1 MCRMFGFRSVLSSRP
16 HRSLVAAENALAAQA
31 RTQPDGW
38 GIGWFDQ
45 GDAQVVRSA
54 SAAHA
59 CQHFLRASQRLE
71 SDTFLVHLRKA
82 TVGSAHALNA
92 HPFRSGNWLFCH
104 NGTLFGFRRLQSW
117 MISDTPPDL
126 ARRVLGETDSEHLF
140 YWLLGRLERAGI
152 DPRARQVA
160 DALQVADE
168 VRRALF
174 DLDQRAQAEG
184 LPRPLLNVLLT
195 DGRLLL
201 GHRAGLPLHASSQ
214 KRFCPDVFDCP
225 APHRA
230 CLRALPAPDRPVNHL
245 LVASEPIATR
255 ENHWWEL
262 ADGESLLLD
271 EGFSLRRLPAPPGWS
286 PPPVQPP
293 PPSGEP
299 VCSTPW

>member
-1 MCRMFGFRSVLSSRP
+1 MFGFRSVLSSRP

-45 GDAQVVRSA
+45 EDAQVVRSA

-71 SDTFLVHLRKA
+71 SHTFLVHLRKA

-92 HPFRSGNWLFCH
+92 HPFRSGSWLFCH
-104 NGTLFGFRRLQSW
+104 NGTLHGFRQLQPW
-117 MISDTPPDL
+117 MISDTPAEL

-152 DPRARQVA
+152 DPRGRQPADSDQVA
-160 DALQVADE
+160 AL
-168 VRRALF
+168 VRQALL
-174 DLDQRAQAEG
+174 DLDQRASQEG

-195 DGRLLL
+195 DGRLLFA
-201 GHRAGLPLHASSQ
+201 HRAGLPLHASSQ

-225 APHRA
+225 APHRG
-230 CLRALPAPDRPVNHL
+230 CLRAQPAPDRPVNHL
-245 LVASEPIATR
+245 LVASEPIAQR

-262 ADGESLLLD
+262 SDGESLLLD
-271 EGFSLRRLPAPPGWS
+271 ERFSLRRMAPPPGWT
-286 PPPVQPP
+286 PPPLAPASAP
-293 PPSGEP
+293 GDAS
-299 VCSTPW
+299 CSSPW